1 MLENIKSNI
10 LYKICCGLMA
20 LHLFN
25 MSIDVSELISKNI
38 SENPQESILELVVET
53 FLGYED
59 AFNEIEE
66 GDNIKLSLKKDFSNI
81 WILPQTYNQIYPYR
95 DELRN
100 CYAAFYLAPHSFLFI
115 KNTTPPPEIKFS

>member
-53 FLGYED
+53 F
-59 AFNEIEE
+59 FRI
-66 GDNIKLSLKKDFSNI
+66 
-81 WILPQTYNQIYPYR
+81 
-95 DELRN
+95 
-100 CYAAFYLAPHSFLFI
+100 
-115 KNTTPPPEIKFS
+115 